1 MDDLNEVNTDNNY
14 VSQMEKNVANND
26 ININDNNNYLNNT
39 FSTQK
44 KYLNFS
50 SEKNSNIKNYNI
62 NQLLDLDTETKNQ
75 NNLNNNLIYNE
86 IINNLNDIIN
96 KLQIEDSRKEYF
108 LLAKENFYSNIKY
121 FLNDL
126 INFDEQKAIKLN
138 RDLENIKLKYDY
150 YINNI
155 NEISKLDWVILNDL
169 INNYNDYC
177 IDFLKNIK
185 NIKNLKEVIL
195 LLKININQIINNYF
209 NYKNKQQNILLT
221 NKKPKIFLNNK
232 RKLEEDYIN
241 NNKNDIFNEI
251 NNGNIYN
258 NMIIISKD
266 EKGIFNKYT
275 YYKYKNDNIKNIYDK
290 NLIPKYISL
299 SIYISKNENEDN
311 LMQVISSIKIMFT
324 KYVISYKN
332 NYDDFYLKIK
342 FCGIIEKP
350 KNLVKT
356 IQYLMKNL
364 IKEKSIAKI
373 YIFSNLKDSIYK
385 IINQINDIENDF
397 DNEKSLYSYYTTNIN
412 MPYLKQ
418 FIYN

>member
-1 MDDLNEVNTDNNY
+1 MDNINENNNINNY
-14 VSQMEKNVANND
+14 TSPMEQNILNSD
-26 ININDNNNYLNNT
+26 INIHNNNNYLNNT
-39 FSTQK
+39 FSSKK

-50 SEKNSNIKNYNI
+50 SEKNSNIKNYNL
-62 NQLLDLDTETKNQ
+62 NQLLDLDTETKIK
-75 NNLNNNLIYNE
+75 NNLDDNLIYNE

-96 KLQIEDSRKEYF
+96 KLQIEDSKKKNF

-126 INFDEQKAIKLN
+126 LNFDEEKAIKLN
-138 RDLENIKLKYDY
+138 KDLEGIKLKYDY

-155 NEISKLDWVILNDL
+155 NEISKLDWEILDDL
-169 INNYNDYC
+169 INNYNNYC
-177 IDFLKNIK
+177 MDFLKNIK
-185 NIKNLKEVIL
+185 NIKNLKEVVL
-195 LLKININQIINNYF
+195 LLKININQIINNF
-209 NYKNKQQNILLT
+209 INYKNKQKNILLS
-221 NKKPKIFLNNK
+221 NHKPKIFLNNK
-232 RKLEEDYIN
+232 RKLKEEN
-241 NNKNDIFNEI
+241 NNTFNEI
-251 NNGNIYN
+251 NDSRNN

-266 EKGIFNKYT
+266 EEGIFNKYT

>member
-1 MDDLNEVNTDNNY
+1 MDNINENNNINNY
-14 VSQMEKNVANND
+14 TSPMEQNILNSD
-26 ININDNNNYLNNT
+26 INIHNNNNYLNNT
-39 FSTQK
+39 FSSKK

-50 SEKNSNIKNYNI
+50 SEKNSNIKNYNL
-62 NQLLDLDTETKNQ
+62 NQLLDLDTETKIK
-75 NNLNNNLIYNE
+75 NNLDDNLIYNE

-96 KLQIEDSRKEYF
+96 KLQIEDSKKKNF

-126 INFDEQKAIKLN
+126 LNFDEEKAIKLN
-138 RDLENIKLKYDY
+138 KDLEGIKLKYDY

-155 NEISKLDWVILNDL
+155 NEISKLDWEILDDL
-169 INNYNDYC
+169 INNYNNYC
-177 IDFLKNIK
+177 MDFLKNIK
-185 NIKNLKEVIL
+185 NIKNLKEVVL
-195 LLKININQIINNYF
+195 LLKININQIINNF
-209 NYKNKQQNILLT
+209 INYKNKQKNILLS
-221 NKKPKIFLNNK
+221 NHKPKIFLNNK
-232 RKLEEDYIN
+232 RKSKEDN
-241 NNKNDIFNEI
+241 NNNTFNE
-251 NNGNIYN
+251 NNDNRNN

-266 EKGIFNKYT
+266 EEGIFNKYT
-275 YYKYKNDNIKNIYDK
+275 YYKYKNDNIKNIYNK

-342 FCGIIEKP
+342 FCGIIAKP

-412 MPYLKQ
+412 MPFLKQ